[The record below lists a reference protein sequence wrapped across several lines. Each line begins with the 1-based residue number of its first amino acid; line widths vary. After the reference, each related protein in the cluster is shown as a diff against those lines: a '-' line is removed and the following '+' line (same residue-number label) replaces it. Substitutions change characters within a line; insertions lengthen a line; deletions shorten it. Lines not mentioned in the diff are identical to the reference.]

1 MPGFILLK
9 GNLKNDFSNYRNER
23 LIIEN
28 LEYQD
33 IKIQRRT
40 IKKFLNDKIFYQD
53 KNYLIV
59 VEGVIFNKFEL
70 IEKYKENNFKETIIK
85 MYKNNEEFFSEFRGS
100 FSGIFID
107 KLNNIIKIYT
117 NHIGEKRVY
126 FYNEKNKL
134 IVASNMI
141 DLVNILK
148 INNLSYSLNKLGV
161 YTFLTYGTMLEDYTI
176 LNEVKLL
183 KAGQYLKIKCFKVE
197 ILRYHKFVLKRIN
210 ENSVEEI
217 INKIDV
223 LFNKAVK
230 NQVDK
235 NKEYNYLNLAPLS
248 AGNDSRM
255 TNFVLK
261 KYCKNILNITYSQN
275 GYYDEI
281 IPKKIASDLKNHW
294 LFKSLDNGLSYKYFE
309 EAIYISYGEVYSS
322 AICQLLDVF
331 KKLNLDESGVI
342 HTGMFG
348 ECLAGDECEAISI
361 PYKSIKYKKKFE
373 ELYAIYNQKEKF
385 DNLEIEN
392 YYNGSFICA
401 HYGSPKFFNEY
412 SESFSPFYDTDFI
425 EYTLN
430 IPKKWRKNYFIY
442 DKWILTKY
450 PEAAK
455 YNSNGRKIGCK
466 YLKVGNREIPAYKS
480 ISIILDYI
488 LRKLKFKKNNL
499 ETKKSMHPVD
509 YWSRSNYDLKIFLDG
524 LFDKNIENINNYTEI
539 YNDCKKMY
547 FNGNVLEKDFVLT
560 FLLSYKE
567 FFINK

>member
-361 PYKSIKYKKKFE
+361 PYKSIKYKK
-373 ELYAIYNQKEKF
+373 
-385 DNLEIEN
+385 NLKN
-392 YYNGSFICA
+392 CMLFI
-401 HYGSPKFFNEY
+401 
-412 SESFSPFYDTDFI
+412 
-425 EYTLN
+425 
-430 IPKKWRKNYFIY
+430 
-442 DKWILTKY
+442 
-450 PEAAK
+450 
-455 YNSNGRKIGCK
+455 
-466 YLKVGNREIPAYKS
+466 
-480 ISIILDYI
+480 
-488 LRKLKFKKNNL
+488 
-499 ETKKSMHPVD
+499 TKK
-509 YWSRSNYDLKIFLDG
+509 RSLI
-524 LFDKNIENINNYTEI
+524 I
-539 YNDCKKMY
+539 
-547 FNGNVLEKDFVLT
+547 
-560 FLLSYKE
+560 
-567 FFINK
+567 